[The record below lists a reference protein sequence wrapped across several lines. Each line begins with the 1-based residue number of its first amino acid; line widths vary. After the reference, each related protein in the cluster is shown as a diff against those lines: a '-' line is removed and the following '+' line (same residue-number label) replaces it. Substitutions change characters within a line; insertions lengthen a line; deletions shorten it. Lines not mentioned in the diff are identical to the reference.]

1 MDDFTILMFVV
12 FALQAAYIIRLQ
24 YRLNQFKA
32 RTVFLQDLV
41 EDMLEDRVI
50 VRKLHDGFEITQ
62 RGA

>member
-1 MDDFTILMFVV
+1 MDNFTTLMLVV
-12 FALQAAYIIRLQ
+12 FGLQAAYIIHLQ
-24 YRLNQFKA
+24 YKLNQFKA
-32 RTVFLQDLV
+32 RTVFLQDII